1 MDKLWAVILAAGR
14 GERIGSH
21 INKVA
26 LKVAGESIL
35 KRTIRIL
42 KDSGIKRIVVLVGFA
57 KESVLKELDQ
67 NITTVEQDKQL
78 GTAHAVQISLSA
90 VPEDVDNVLVLY
102 GDNSYLLTKE
112 LLLSLYE
119 VHSEENAAIT
129 FLTSDTIK
137 PKGIGRIIRDKNGNV
152 LRLVEQKDASK
163 KELESKEINLGVYIF
178 SSEFLRKNLP
188 KVEKSKVTGEYY
200 LTDLIEI
207 AIANN
212 KKVVALLR
220 KDIKWRGINTK
231 EDLMEAK
238 KLIDG

>member
-1 MDKLWAVILAAGR
+1 MDKLWAIVLAAGK
-14 GERIGSH
+14 GERIGSR

-26 LKVAGESIL
+26 FKVSGESII

-42 KDSGIKRIVVLVGFA
+42 KDSGVKKIVVLVGFA

-67 NITTVEQDKQL
+67 NITTIEQDKQL

-112 LLLSLYE
+112 LLSDLYE
-119 VHSEENAAIT
+119 VHRKENAAIT
-129 FLTSDTIK
+129 FLTSDTIN
-137 PKGIGRIIRDKNGNV
+137 PEGVGRIIRDKNGNV

-178 SSEFLRKNLP
+178 NSEFLRKKLP

-231 EDLMEAK
+231 EELKEAEE
-238 KLIDG
+238 LING

>member
-1 MDKLWAVILAAGR
+1 MDKLWAIILAAGR
-14 GERIGSH
+14 GERIGGH
-21 INKVA
+21 INKVT
-26 LKVAGESIL
+26 LKIAGESII

-42 KDSGIKRIVVLVGFA
+42 KDSGIRKIVVLVGFA

-137 PKGIGRIIRDKNGNV
+137 PEGIGRIIRDKNGNV
-152 LRLVEQKDASK
+152 LRLVEQKDASE

-178 SSEFLRKNLP
+178 NSEFLRKNLP

-231 EDLMEAK
+231 EDLIEAK

>member
-14 GERIGSH
+14 GERIGGH
-21 INKVA
+21 INKVT
-26 LKVAGESIL
+26 LKIAGESII

-42 KDSGIKRIVVLVGFA
+42 KDSGIKKIVVLVGFA

-67 NITTVEQDKQL
+67 NITTAEQDKQL

-137 PKGIGRIIRDKNGNV
+137 PKGIGRIIRDKSGNV